1 MKFDSQNE
9 LIKIQILVDS
19 ILFKIHASHSL
30 EDLML
35 ILQDPEIKKYVMNKD
50 RYHQLNL
57 KITKEQ
63 VQSYISSGFFRA
75 DGSIDE
81 TKLEQEN
88 TATKLLYAFLWKQ
101 GDLQKVKYIV
111 QGVTNQESVPES
123 GMVLYYFGKHLADK
137 RHPII
142 DQHVIR
148 AYAMATKKP
157 QINEDVLSKKDID
170 NIQSYIHWFQHEL
183 HPDISDNSDCRYMV
197 DQVLYALG
205 KRIKKEISDA
215 YPKIYASNGRE
226 NFTG

>member
-1 MKFDSQNE
+1 
-9 LIKIQILVDS
+9 
-19 ILFKIHASHSL
+19 
-30 EDLML
+30 
-35 ILQDPEIKKYVMNKD
+35 MNKD

-57 KITKEQ
+57 NITKEQ
-63 VQSYISSGFFRA
+63 VQSYIASGFFRA

-81 TKLEQEN
+81 TKLEQES

-111 QGVTNQESVPES
+111 QGVTNHEPVPES

-137 RHPII
+137 KHPII

-157 QINEDVLSKKDID
+157 QINEDIISKKDIH

-183 HPDISDNSDCRYMV
+183 HSEICDNAACRYMV

-205 KRIKKEISDA
+205 KRIKKEISALDQ
-215 YPKIYASNGRE
+215 KIYANG
-226 NFTG
+226 

>member
-9 LIKIQILVDS
+9 LIEIQFLADR
-19 ILFKIHASHSL
+19 ILFRIYASRSL
-30 EDLML
+30 EDLES
-35 ILQDPEIKKYVMNKD
+35 ILQDPIISKYVMNKD

-57 KITKEQ
+57 NITKEQ
-63 VQSYISSGFFRA
+63 VQAYISSGFFRA

-81 TKLEQEN
+81 TKLEQES
-88 TATKLLYAFLWKQ
+88 AAIKLLYAFLWKQ

-111 QGVTNQESVPES
+111 QGVTNHEPVPES

-137 RHPII
+137 KHPII

-148 AYAMATKKP
+148 AFAMATKKP
-157 QINEDVLSKKDID
+157 QINEDILSKKDID

-183 HPDISDNSDCRYMV
+183 HSDIRDNSDCRYMV

-215 YPKIYASNGRE
+215 YPKIYANNGR
-226 NFTG
+226 